1 MPTVRTALLVL
12 LLAALALTGTG
23 CKKRNKKYGTV
34 IGAQASTTTPASTSR
49 RAPMN
54 LTAAEIEILA
64 RIVKG
69 ETPATAP
76 YDGQVA
82 VAAVVLNRVRDPRFP
97 DTVAEVAHQPNQF
110 HCYSPQ
116 NRATLYAGPIRAD
129 AMQAALD
136 AAAGADPSQGAL
148 YFFNPYKVRPSWAAS
163 LTLCVRIGTDAS
175 DTHDFYK

>member
-1 MPTVRTALLVL
+1 MTRPRSALLLL
-12 LLAALALTGTG
+12 LLATLLLGGTG

-34 IGAQASTTTPASTSR
+34 IGAQTSATTTPASTR
-49 RAPMN
+49 GMN
-54 LTAAEIEILA
+54 LTAAELEILA

-69 ETPATAP
+69 ETPASAP

-97 DTVAEVAHQPNQF
+97 DTVEAVAHQPNQF
-110 HCYSPQ
+110 DCYSPQ
-116 NRATLYAGPIRAD
+116 NRATLYDGPIPAFAMRA
-129 AMQAALD
+129 AQD

-148 YFFNPYKVRPSWAAS
+148 YFFNPYKVQPSWAAS
-163 LTLCVRIGTDAS
+163 LTFCVRIGTGPT